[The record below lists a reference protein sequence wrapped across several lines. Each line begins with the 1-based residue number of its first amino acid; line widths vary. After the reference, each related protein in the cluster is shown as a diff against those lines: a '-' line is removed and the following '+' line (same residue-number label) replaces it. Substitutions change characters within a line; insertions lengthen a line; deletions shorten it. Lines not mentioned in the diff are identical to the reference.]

1 MPLLLT
7 CKWLCGLPLGIWCMS
22 VMDIFLFTLSL
33 HWPPQGLNHTWCIK
47 SAAFIGRILMVEVCW
62 ILLFIVYWLQAWR
75 SYAPRTGSMHI
86 LTQGRECVTI
96 YSKSRKWVLYVR
108 RGGSVLTYQWAFTWP
123 TYLLTSL
130 KRRHLVKTDSS
141 SLSTLQLGNR
151 LVSCAAVWPPCR
163 ENIKL
168 S

>member
-1 MPLLLT
+1 M
-7 CKWLCGLPLGIWCMS
+7 I
-22 VMDIFLFTLSL
+22 V
-33 HWPPQGLNHTWCIK
+33 WPPIRHMMHVCHGHFFIYTFPPLTSTRPESHMMHIKTHIKTHIDGWSMLN
-47 SAAFIGRILMVEVCW
+47 
-62 ILLFIVYWLQAWR
+62 LLFIVYWLQAWK
-75 SYAPRTGSMHI
+75 SYALRAGSMHI

-96 YSKSRKWVLYVR
+96 YSITRKMGAVCSP
-108 RGGSVLTYQWAFTWP
+108 GGSVLTYQWDFTWP

-130 KRRHLVKTDSS
+130 KRRHLVKTGSS